1 MYADTSRATIR
12 GSPLRDLIPDEE
24 LWEKDFVS
32 LVERRGWVLLNLR
45 DGVSSVLSVARASIV
60 VARWLFQGSNVA
72 SGSVIH
78 TQEKVVTLAACSDG
92 NPYGVDEGLIF
103 GMPVICEN
111 GSWRFVEGLEVNDK
125 VKERIAISASAI

>member
-1 MYADTSRATIR
+1 MLAPLHFVFVVRNVLVLTASHLDDPTLQLTDIEGITTWGNHGTTMYADTSRATIR

-60 VARWLFQGSNVA
+60 VARWLFQGSNV
-72 SGSVIH
+72 G
-78 TQEKVVTLAACSDG
+78 T
-92 NPYGVDEGLIF
+92 
-103 GMPVICEN
+103 
-111 GSWRFVEGLEVNDK
+111 VNDIH
-125 VKERIAISASAI
+125 E

>member
-1 MYADTSRATIR
+1 MLVRSPFVFVVRNVSLSVGSQVDDPTLQLTDIEGITTWGNHGSTMYADTSRATIR

-45 DGVSSVLSVARASIV
+45 DGVSSVLSVARARIV

-72 SGSVIH
+72 TSSVIH
-78 TQEKVVTLAACSDG
+78 T
-92 NPYGVDEGLIF
+92 
-103 GMPVICEN
+103 
-111 GSWRFVEGLEVNDK
+111 
-125 VKERIAISASAI
+125 

>member
-1 MYADTSRATIR
+1 MLVRSPFVFVVRNVSLSVGSQVDDPTLQLTDIEGITTWGNHGSTLYADTSRATIR

-72 SGSVIH
+72 TSSVIH
-78 TQEKVVTLAACSDG
+78 T
-92 NPYGVDEGLIF
+92 
-103 GMPVICEN
+103 
-111 GSWRFVEGLEVNDK
+111 
-125 VKERIAISASAI
+125 

>member
-1 MYADTSRATIR
+1 MRNVSLSVGSQVDDPTLQLTDIEGITTWGNHGSTMYADTSRATIR

-45 DGVSSVLSVARASIV
+45 DGVSSVLSVARARIV

-72 SGSVIH
+72 TSSVIH
-78 TQEKVVTLAACSDG
+78 T
-92 NPYGVDEGLIF
+92 
-103 GMPVICEN
+103 
-111 GSWRFVEGLEVNDK
+111 
-125 VKERIAISASAI
+125 

>member
-1 MYADTSRATIR
+1 MVPLCMLIPQEPRFVVLL
-12 GSPLRDLIPDEE
+12 LRDLIPDEE

-72 SGSVIH
+72 TSSVIH
-78 TQEKVVTLAACSDG
+78 T
-92 NPYGVDEGLIF
+92 
-103 GMPVICEN
+103 
-111 GSWRFVEGLEVNDK
+111 
-125 VKERIAISASAI
+125 

>member
-1 MYADTSRATIR
+1 MLVRSPFVFVVRNVSLSVGSQVDDHTLQLTDIEGITTWGNHGSTMYADTSRATIR

-72 SGSVIH
+72 TSSVIH
-78 TQEKVVTLAACSDG
+78 T
-92 NPYGVDEGLIF
+92 
-103 GMPVICEN
+103 
-111 GSWRFVEGLEVNDK
+111 
-125 VKERIAISASAI
+125 

>member
-1 MYADTSRATIR
+1 MLVRSPFVFVVRNVSLSVGSQVDDPTLQLTDIEGITTWGNHGSTMYADTSRATIR

-60 VARWLFQGSNVA
+60 VARWLFQGSNVVT
-72 SGSVIH
+72 SSVIH
-78 TQEKVVTLAACSDG
+78 T
-92 NPYGVDEGLIF
+92 
-103 GMPVICEN
+103 
-111 GSWRFVEGLEVNDK
+111 
-125 VKERIAISASAI
+125 

>member
-1 MYADTSRATIR
+1 MLVRSPFVFVVRNVSLSVGSQVDDPTLQLTDIEGITTWGNHGSTMYADTSRATIR

-32 LVERRGWVLLNLR
+32 LVERHGWVLLNLR

-72 SGSVIH
+72 TSSVIH
-78 TQEKVVTLAACSDG
+78 T
-92 NPYGVDEGLIF
+92 
-103 GMPVICEN
+103 
-111 GSWRFVEGLEVNDK
+111 
-125 VKERIAISASAI
+125 

>member
-1 MYADTSRATIR
+1 MIVLAPLHFVFVVRNVLVLTASHLDDPTLQLTDIEGITTWGNHGTTMYADTSRATIR

-60 VARWLFQGSNVA
+60 VARWLFQGSNV
-72 SGSVIH
+72 G
-78 TQEKVVTLAACSDG
+78 T
-92 NPYGVDEGLIF
+92 
-103 GMPVICEN
+103 
-111 GSWRFVEGLEVNDK
+111 VNDIH
-125 VKERIAISASAI
+125 E

>member
-1 MYADTSRATIR
+1 MIVLVLSPFVFVVRNVSLPNGFHLDDPTLQLTDIEGITTWGNHGPTMYADTSRATIR

-60 VARWLFQGSNVA
+60 VARWLFQGSNVN
-72 SGSVIH
+72 SHFVIH
-78 TQEKVVTLAACSDG
+78 T
-92 NPYGVDEGLIF
+92 
-103 GMPVICEN
+103 
-111 GSWRFVEGLEVNDK
+111 
-125 VKERIAISASAI
+125 